1 MQFYFFIQMK
11 VIYDYNREHN
21 NKKGH
26 ISVIEL
32 ITFPYPKNYR
42 DNKHAHKE
50 VDCPELSWNSHKP

>member
-1 MQFYFFIQMK
+1 MK

-21 NKKGH
+21 NNKGH

-50 VDCPELSWNSHKP
+50 VDSPELSRNSHKP